1 MFGPHSIIVA
11 MRWSGVGLILGAF
24 LVMFGL
30 GGLRLIFGVWIRPL
44 EADFAVD
51 RSEISLVAAIS
62 LLVFGLGQ
70 PLLGR
75 QVDVRGPRLI
85 LPGSVILAG
94 IGVIVASQIPSY
106 LGFVVTYGTIAAIG
120 FAGAANATVMALVAQ
135 RFEEHRGLIY
145 SICSAGSPLG
155 QLVLASGVAAGV
167 EAFGWRPTMLGLGI
181 GLLVIV
187 LPIAT

>member
-51 RSEISLVAAIS
+51 RSQISLVAAIS

-85 LPGSVILAG
+85 VPVSVLLTAV
-94 IGVIVASQIPSY
+94 GVIAASQMPSYAGFVTVFGVVAS
-106 LGFVVTYGTIAAIG
+106 IG
-120 FAGAANATVMALVAQ
+120 FAGAAN
-135 RFEEHRGLIY
+135 
-145 SICSAGSPLG
+145 
-155 QLVLASGVAAGV
+155 
-167 EAFGWRPTMLGLGI
+167 
-181 GLLVIV
+181 
-187 LPIAT
+187 